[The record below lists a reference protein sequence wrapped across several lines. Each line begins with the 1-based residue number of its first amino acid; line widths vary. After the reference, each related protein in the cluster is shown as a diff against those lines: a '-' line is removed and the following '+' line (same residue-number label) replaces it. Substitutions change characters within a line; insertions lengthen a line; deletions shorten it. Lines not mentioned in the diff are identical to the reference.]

1 MSRTRIV
8 VIITLGLVLLGT
20 VVVPLVGAE
29 APVEC
34 VLAIPEPQRLWFCR
48 GIHVNASDDTYVCE
62 GTVEPGEQGIITMA
76 AGRVEFTDVT
86 AADLSIGLAPLTCS
100 GFFAGAGEV
109 GPGEHCQFTCTPQ

>member
-20 VVVPLVGAE
+20 VVVPLVGAG
-29 APVEC
+29 APIEC

-48 GIHVNASDDTYVCE
+48 GIRVNASDDTDVCK

-100 GFFAGAGEV
+100 GFFAGEV